1 MVISLIVVITR
12 KKKVERRK
20 EVDERFRHLFK
31 KMDKRRKILYI
42 AGISALI
49 VGLCVIIGA
58 ILFSFFLTLIGL
70 MLIVLGIVI
79 VVIVGLKSVKEIE
92 NPK

>member
-1 MVISLIVVITR
+1 M
-12 KKKVERRK
+12 ERRK